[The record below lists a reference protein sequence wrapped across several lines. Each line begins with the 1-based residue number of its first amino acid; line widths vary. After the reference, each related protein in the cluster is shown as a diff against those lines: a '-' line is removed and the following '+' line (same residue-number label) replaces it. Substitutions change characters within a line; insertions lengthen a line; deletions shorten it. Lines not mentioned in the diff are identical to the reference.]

1 MGVAST
7 TFMTMVGLSVNR
19 DGVRIEA
26 PHDLQEHDE
35 HKIWTKK
42 NTWHWETGWVWHFT
56 QGQVLHVDANL
67 VETHINM
74 SPIQV
79 HMNQGILPVNLK
91 VHVEPNFMT
100 RTHHFH
106 AGRHGSHF
114 NELEQEAG
122 EIELHAVRRVSGVGT
137 IPGLSAIAAGLK
149 SMAGIKPTPGT
160 LTLKADGEMTLESPT
175 KLSLQ
180 QTLNRGSLSLERGQ
194 AKLSS
199 DDLTDISSN
208 TKVCLDGS
216 GATATFEHKIVAFN
230 NGSGSSIKCDGAKI
244 QTDSTRT
251 QLNGRVYLGNPAVA
265 PPAGRRTQL

>member
-1 MGVAST
+1 MGGGFGVST
-7 TFMTMVGLSVNR
+7 SFVTALGIGGNR
-19 DGVRIEA
+19 DGVRIVA

-42 NTWHWETGWVWHFT
+42 NTWHWETGWVWHLT

-67 VETHINM
+67 LETHINM

-91 VHVEPNFMT
+91 VHWEPNFMT

-122 EIELHAVRRVSGVGT
+122 EIELHAVRDVSGVGT
-137 IPGLSAIAAGLK
+137 IPGLSAMAAGLK

-160 LTLKADGEMTLESPT
+160 LSLSADGEMKLESRN
-175 KLSLQ
+175 KI
-180 QTLNRGSLSLERGQ
+180 TLRGTTSRSTIELMQNGNVELNARRECNVEGRILSLEASGSKARFSDRGI
-194 AKLSS
+194 KLDS
-199 DDLTDISSN
+199 
-208 TKVCLDGS
+208 GG
-216 GATATFEHKIVAFN
+216 GATTECKGGQISTNATK
-230 NGSGSSIKCDGAKI
+230 
-244 QTDSTRT
+244 T
-251 QLNGRVYLGNPAVA
+251 QLNGRVYLGAPAVGGG
-265 PPAGRRTQL
+265 PTQI